1 MFGRNCQKKEDS
13 VRKKSGPRKLL
24 FSSSFDDG
32 NFNAE
37 CLVTPG
43 SLPVSGSSTTTTTPQ
58 AETPPAF
65 RRPNG
70 RRSLGRP
77 FGLSVDRT
85 DGRSGHR
92 RLRRKARRGRSRRA
106 AAALLP
112 ACSVARRSLS
122 QSKIEGVA
130 RRSSKKK
137 KIMKRGDE
145 RRCVRERHNRC
156 RQESQKRKCI
166 ALHPFPF
173 PILRRTH
180 SCHHTS
186 VSRR

>member
-1 MFGRNCQKKEDS
+1 M
-13 VRKKSGPRKLL
+13 P
-24 FSSSFDDG
+24 
-32 NFNAE
+32 NAS
-37 CLVTPG
+37 
-43 SLPVSGSSTTTTTPQ
+43 SLPDHFQSLAHRRRRRRHRRRHLRPFAVPTAVARSVGLS
-58 AETPPAF
+58 AF
-65 RRPNG
+65 RSTG
-70 RRSLGRP
+70 
-77 FGLSVDRT
+77 RT

-92 RLRRKARRGRSRRA
+92 RRRRRKARRGRSRRA

>member
-43 SLPVSGSSTTTTTPQ
+43 SLPVSGSSTTPQ